1 MVTYIFFLCD
11 EFGRSKR
18 YETEMK
24 VLEIQNVKKA
34 IGEYLENDWRVC
46 DVMEWENTY
55 HFVCE
60 LQMEVYDPYIFQQV
74 TKSYKK
80 NFELNRV
87 EMGNGTYLLKQIHQ
101 DSFGGSGIGMPK
113 EDVKDMKRLLYYMSK
128 LIDNVI

>member
-1 MVTYIFFLCD
+1 
-11 EFGRSKR
+11 
-18 YETEMK
+18 MK

-46 DVMEWENTY
+46 DVLDWENTY

-60 LQMEVYDPYIFQQV
+60 LEKVVYDPMIFQQQL
-74 TKSYKK
+74 KSFKK
-80 NFELNRV
+80 VFELNRV
-87 EMGNGTYLLKQIHQ
+87 EMGSGTYLLKQIHQ

-128 LIDNVI
+128 LIQNAI

>member
-1 MVTYIFFLCD
+1 VVTYIVFLCD

-18 YETEMK
+18 YEKEMK

-46 DVMEWENTY
+46 DVIEWENTY

-60 LQMEVYDPYIFQQV
+60 LQTVVYDPYVFQQV
-74 TKSYKK
+74 TKSFKK
-80 NFELNRV
+80 NFELNRI
-87 EMGNGTYLLKQIHQ
+87 EMNNGSYILKQIHG
-101 DSFGGSGIGMPK
+101 DGVNGNGIGMPK

-128 LIDNVI
+128 LIQNAI